1 MTRQNASNKPHAY
14 RARIKAAHDALLPEL
29 KAAEEALA
37 PANADYA
44 EKERLLSAFNNPH
57 YLSNEERQASRD
69 ASAAKNH
76 VNSVKNN
83 ISMLKS
89 QIAPLYL
96 IVSAPEEFAQAKK
109 SLEELQGQKRQLTA
123 DVERVDGL
131 LDKLGKRIDAAN
143 ACIAETTRSAALT
156 LTTDDGFTVPE
167 SLVRAEMELRL
178 SKVSQAQLQ
187 EEKDTLKAKLG
198 ELADELKEVRRLF
211 IFYRAVVAETDL
223 YEQLEPLMPLFAKAA
238 AARRENDYSSD
249 MEWNIKI
256 EDELIDAADID
267 LDEELVNLL

>member
-1 MTRQNASNKPHAY
+1 MKQTTSNKARPY
-14 RARIKAAHDALLPEL
+14 FNRIKAAHDALVPEL

-37 PANADYA
+37 LANADYA
-44 EKERLLSAFNNPH
+44 EKKELLSAFNNPH
-57 YLSNEERQASRD
+57 YFSKDEGQASRE
-69 ASAAKNH
+69 ASAAQNH

-83 ISMLKS
+83 VSSLKS
-89 QIAPLYL
+89 QIAPLHR
-96 IVSAPEEFAQAKK
+96 IISAPEEFAQAKK
-109 SLEELQGQKRQLTA
+109 SLEELQGQKRQITA
-123 DVERVDGL
+123 DVARVDGL

-143 ACIAETTRSAALT
+143 ACIAADTLSAAQT

-167 SLVRAEMELRL
+167 SLVKAEMELRL

-187 EEKDTLKAKLG
+187 KEKDTLKSNLG
-198 ELADELKEVRRLF
+198 ELSEELKEAKRLF

-256 EDELIDAADID
+256 EEEAIDSADID
-267 LDEELVNLL
+267 LEAELADLL